1 MKNFINKF
9 IGKKEQTNEIKLSNV
24 QNTKSENLQN
34 LSLKFCNTEYII
46 TDDWLDLF
54 THFILLDQYNKMP
67 LKSWYSETK
76 EFIDKIGEEEFNEI
90 GSKWI
95 NDCIEKSKENQ
106 RRYSNMG
113 VVAANEQIQKDL
125 GFNDGKIPE
134 WVRKVYGDEIIK
146 EGFFKMKTF
155 AYLNNFQN
163 YFYQSLG
170 GRILRGF
177 IHSTIIT
184 QNPNFLEL
192 VDLVALTNPN
202 TSQDPIHVY
211 SQLSEEI
218 SIPRLTN
225 LKAKAKNKNIIK
237 RINNAITIVGKNT
250 GKTKAETEESII
262 PDYGIDSDSK
272 LVVTIDDLDC
282 VFHILNTKEQ
292 ETYYQLIDGKRQ
304 KSIPKKLKDNHSE
317 EIKEFN
323 KKVKEIKTSLSSHK
337 KRIEEFY
344 LINRVIP
351 YSSFKENYI
360 ENNLINILARNL
372 IWNFKGENIN
382 LNLIF
387 SDKGFTDF
395 DGKKYSK
402 ELTGTKV
409 SLWHPIG
416 FESDYILKWR
426 NYILS
431 NEILQPFKQAFREI
445 YIITDAELNT
455 ETYSNRYASHILNK
469 DHVSALCKVRG
480 WSPSGIINY
489 GKVSYIIPE
498 SDYKVEYW
506 VSDVDL
512 GEYSRTYGSAHIST
526 DQVRFYRKKDQ
537 IPLFEVPA
545 IIFTEVMRDID
556 LFVGVTS
563 IGNDPEWHDR
573 GNNGTMNYWSSYS
586 NAELTERSKTR
597 VEILK
602 NIIPKMKI
610 AERCEFFGKFLKVN
624 GTIRNY
630 KIHMGSGNIL
640 MEPDDQYLCIVP
652 DRSAK
657 KINKV
662 FIPFEGDN
670 MLSIILSKA
679 LLLADDSKINDSTI
693 LRQINSK

>member
-1 MKNFINKF
+1 MKRLINKLF
-9 IGKKEQTNEIKLSNV
+9 G
-24 QNTKSENLQN
+24 KSEKKTLDKRTNIKN
-34 LSLKFCNTEYII
+34 MEKPVFTEKTLKFLNTEYSINEQ
-46 TDDWLDLF
+46 WLELF
-54 THFILLDQYNKMP
+54 THFILLDKHNKMP

-76 EFIDKIGEEEFNEI
+76 ELIDKIGEDEFMSV

-95 NDCIEKSKENQ
+95 NDCIEKSKEKQ
-106 RRYSNMG
+106 RRFANLG
-113 VVAANEQIQKDL
+113 AVAANEQIQKDL
-125 GFNDGKIPE
+125 GFNDRNIPE
-134 WVRKVYGDEIIK
+134 WVKKVYGDDIIR
-146 EGFFKMKTF
+146 EGFFRMKTY

-177 IHSTIIT
+177 IQSTVINKDSRFI
-184 QNPNFLEL
+184 EL
-192 VDLVALTNPN
+192 VDKLALTNPN
-202 TSQDPIHVY
+202 TSQDAIHVY
-211 SQLSEEI
+211 SQLPQEI

-225 LKAKAKNKNIIK
+225 LKAKAKNKNILK
-237 RINNAITIVGKNT
+237 RIDTAITTVGEKS
-250 GKTKAETEESII
+250 GRTKAEIEESVI
-262 PDYGIDSDSK
+262 PDFGISGDSK
-272 LVVTIDDLDC
+272 YIFKIDDVDC
-282 VFHILNTKEQ
+282 VFEIHNHKEQ
-292 ETYYQLIDGKRQ
+292 LIYYQLSNEKRQ
-304 KSIPKKLKDNHSE
+304 KTLPKKLKDAFPN
-317 EIKEFN
+317 EIKGFK
-323 KKVKEIKTSLSSHK
+323 KKVKEIKTSISSQK
-337 KRIEEFY
+337 KRIENFY

-351 YSSFKENYI
+351 YSIFKENYLN
-360 ENNLINILARNL
+360 NNLVNILARNL
-372 IWNFKGENIN
+372 IWNFKNDN
-382 LNLIF
+382 LNVNLIL

-395 DGKKYSK
+395 EGNLYSK

-416 FESDYILKWR
+416 FESDYILNWR

-480 WSPSGIINY
+480 WSPSGIINS
-489 GKVSYIIPE
+489 GKATYKVPE

-506 VSDVDL
+506 VSDIYL
-512 GEYSRTYGSAHIST
+512 GEHSKTYGSAHIST
-526 DQVRFYRKKDQ
+526 DQVRFYKKKDQ
-537 IPLFEVPA
+537 LPLSEVPA

-573 GNNGTMNYWSSYS
+573 GDNGTINYWSSYS
-586 NAELTERSKTR
+586 NGELTERSKTR

-610 AERCEFFGKFLKVN
+610 ADKCEFQGKYLKIK
-624 GTIRNY
+624 GSIRDY

-640 MEPDDQYLCIVP
+640 MEPDDQYLCIVA

-657 KINKV
+657 KLKKV

-670 MLSIILSKA
+670 MLSIIISKA
-679 LLLADDSKINDSTI
+679 LLLAEDSKITDPTI
-693 LRQINSK
+693 IRQIKRK